1 MPSIPVY
8 IRTVNYEKLR
18 RAAEKKGTSIG
29 HVINELIEEHL

>member
-18 RAAEKKGTSIG
+18 RAAEKEGKSIG
-29 HVINELIEEHL
+29 KVINVLIERYL